1 MITRL
6 REGRKRGEGLTLAN
20 KITLVRM
27 LLTVPFLISILHR
40 MYPAALGIGLIVGIS
55 DGLDGLVARRYKQQT
70 QLGRFL
76 DPLAD
81 KLLLM
86 STYVALV
93 RTGDMPDWVIV
104 IVFAKDIAVSLGWIL
119 SYVLLDS
126 SEVVTL
132 FAGKAAT
139 ASQMA
144 YAGVVLSARALGLV
158 GPITSMAISLF
169 QCLAVAL
176 TLYSLLEYVK
186 LGSRRLAR
194 V

>member
-1 MITRL
+1 
-6 REGRKRGEGLTLAN
+6 
-20 KITLVRM
+20 
-27 LLTVPFLISILHR
+27 
-40 MYPAALGIGLIVGIS
+40 MYPTALGIGLIVGLS

-86 STYVALV
+86 STYVAMV
-93 RTGDMPDWVIV
+93 HTGDMPDWVIV

-119 SYVLLDS
+119 SYVLLGS

-144 YAGVVLSARALGLV
+144 YAGVVLCVRAFGLT
-158 GPITSMAISLF
+158 GPITSVAIPFF
-169 QCLAVAL
+169 QGLAVAL

-194 V
+194 I